1 MAIYDNLARA
11 DYPVNGSAAVE
22 PAYIPEP
29 RRRTT
34 GKPANKRRPAQK
46 KKAAANSVE
55 RQKMVVAPFGVA
67 GVIVAMTMLVLVIFG
82 YAQVYQSASKVG
94 ELEDELSTL
103 AEENSK
109 LSNEYNSSIDLKNIE
124 ERARELGMQQPSEKQ
139 IIALQVSAEDTVVV
153 AQKSSSNPIVAA
165 WEAIVETAQ
174 GLLEYLS

>member
-1 MAIYDNLARA
+1 MAKYDNLARVN
-11 DYPVNGSAAVE
+11 YTVNGSAAVE

-29 RRRTT
+29 RRRTKQKPVNRR
-34 GKPANKRRPAQK
+34 KPAADSSR
-46 KKAAANSVE
+46 

-67 GVIVAMTMLVLVIFG
+67 GVIVAMAMLVLVIFG
-82 YAQVYQSASKVG
+82 YAQVYQSASQVG
-94 ELEDELSTL
+94 ELEDELATL
-103 AEENSK
+103 TEENGK
-109 LSNEYNSSIDLKNIE
+109 LNNEYNSSIDLKRIE

-153 AQKSSSNPIVAA
+153 AQKSSSNPFVAA